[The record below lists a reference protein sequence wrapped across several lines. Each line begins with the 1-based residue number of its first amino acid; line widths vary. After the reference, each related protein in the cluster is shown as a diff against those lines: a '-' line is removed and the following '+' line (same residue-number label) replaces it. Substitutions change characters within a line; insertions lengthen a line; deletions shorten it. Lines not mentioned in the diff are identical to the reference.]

1 MGIIKLTFISIIFI
15 TSILYIK
22 LKGFTEYFRSL
33 LKIAAPLVIIAF
45 YLWDISLTKGVESLL
60 NFSIPILESNMSA
73 RIAVDSAVVTLLIN
87 FFAFLINSPATI
99 DVSIRNRMDT
109 EGLIIYNNKPVN
121 LDIQVNYNFRYKW
134 LGKVLL
140 KFGMIK
146 LHIKNTKW
154 TSIDIENRADY
165 DNGIIDFSNPSKYID
180 INLKDLITES
190 PGNRKLYFQLIV
202 QSNKEIKRDGEISVS
217 IEGSLGLRML
227 HNILIK
233 TSADKQSIFYRKL
246 I

>member
-1 MGIIKLTFISIIFI
+1 MGLIKCIFISTIFF

-22 LKGFTEYFRSL
+22 LKGFTEYFRAL
-33 LKIAAPLVIIAF
+33 LKIASPLVIIAF

-60 NFSIPILESNMSA
+60 NLSIPTLDNNISA
-73 RIAVDSAVVTLLIN
+73 RIAVDSALITLLIN

-99 DVSIRNRMDT
+99 DVSIRNRIDT
-109 EGLIIYNNKPVN
+109 AGLIIYNNKPVN
-121 LDIQVNYNFRYKW
+121 LDIQLDYNFRYKW

-140 KFGMIK
+140 NFGNIR
-146 LHIKNTKW
+146 LRIKNTKW

-165 DNGIIDFSNPSKYID
+165 DSGIIDFSNPSKYID
-180 INLKDLITES
+180 INLKDLITEA

-202 QSNKEIKRDGEISVS
+202 QSNKNIKMDGEIFAT
-217 IEGSLGLRML
+217 IEGSFLLRML
-227 HNILIK
+227 RNVLIK
-233 TSADKQSIFYRKL
+233 INPDKESIFYRKL